1 MKRKILM
8 SVSALALVVLAVFT
22 SYKTLGLKTT
32 TADLMLNE
40 NIEALTAGDKDNDD
54 NNNNG
59 YFVHH
64 GKYYDPVTNLET
76 KKCIAYSYY
85 GPNGRCSM
93 AHSHGASDCCSVN
106 C

>member
-1 MKRKILM
+1 MRKKILM
-8 SVSALALVVLAVFT
+8 SVPVLALIALAAFT

-32 TADLMLNE
+32 TADLMLDE
-40 NIEALTAGDKDNDD
+40 NIEALADSEKDNG
-54 NNNNG
+54 NNG
-59 YFVHH
+59 FFVHH

-93 AHSHGASDCCSVN
+93 AHSHGAEYCCSVN